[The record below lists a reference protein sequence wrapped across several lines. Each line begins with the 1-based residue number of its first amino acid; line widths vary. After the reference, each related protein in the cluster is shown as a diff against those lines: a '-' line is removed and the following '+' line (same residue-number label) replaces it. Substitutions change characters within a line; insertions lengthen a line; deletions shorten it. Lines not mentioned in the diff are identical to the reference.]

1 MRCWRQHA
9 ACSHLL
15 LKHTHRRSRGSR
27 RNHAACCWD
36 TTLLEAKKPGPQIL
50 AAVNELLQRKG
61 LLLCAGTVID
71 ATLIAAPSSTRN
83 RSGERD
89 LEMHQSK
96 KGQQWY
102 FGMKSHI
109 GVDAESGLVHTVWGT
124 AVNIS
129 DPMPTRG

>member
-1 MRCWRQHA
+1 M
-9 ACSHLL
+9 
-15 LKHTHRRSRGSR
+15 
-27 RNHAACCWD
+27 
-36 TTLLEAKKPGPQIL
+36 
-50 AAVNELLQRKG
+50 V
-61 LLLCAGTVID
+61 D

-109 GVDAESGLVHTVWGT
+109 GVDA
-124 AVNIS
+124 
-129 DPMPTRG
+129 